1 MQRIKCI
8 KSIRYYYKDKVDKKI
23 EPKKRR
29 IYISLERDIL
39 DAMDK
44 HIDKNQTMK
53 PAVAY
58 LSFYNNNSNKELL
71 NNTLTDIIR
80 LGLDKTNAEF
90 KLKKTYKNRF
100 FLKK

>member
-1 MQRIKCI
+1 M
-8 KSIRYYYKDKVDKKI
+8 
-23 EPKKRR
+23 
-29 IYISLERDIL
+29 ERDIL

-58 LSFYNNNSNKELL
+58 LSFYNNTSNKQLVEA
-71 NNTLTDIIR
+71 TLTDIIK
-80 LGLDKTNAEF
+80 LGLDKTDAEF